1 MKSPKCEF
9 ITRELIDGVCRE
21 ARLSARL
28 RKNYNL
34 HRDEA
39 EPVNRLLNAMHRGS
53 YIPVHRHLNPALCE
67 SGVVIRGRVGVV
79 VYDDEGVVTHS
90 QQVGEGCDAC
100 GFDIEAGL
108 WHGLVGILMRYVIKL
123 SQGKGNFSS
132 LWKTRVFLGKALLPR
147 GIPLRAEMVFIS
159 LEISCHIPQG
169 TEILV
174 QKFLD

>member
-1 MKSPKCEF
+1 MQKSQTNP
-9 ITRELIDGVCRE
+9 L
-21 ARLSARL
+21 L
-28 RKNYNL
+28 RTAVQTIFP
-34 HRDEA
+34 H
-39 EPVNRLLNAMHRGS
+39 
-53 YIPVHRHLNPALCE
+53 I
-67 SGVVIRGRVGVV
+67 
-79 VYDDEGVVTHS
+79 
-90 QQVGEGCDAC
+90 
-100 GFDIEAGL
+100 
-108 WHGLVGILMRYVIKL
+108 GILMRYVIKL